1 MSPLAITLV
10 VLVVSIALLLSE
22 RIRPDLVAL
31 MVIVSLAV
39 SGVLTQQEAFSGFS
53 RSAVMT
59 ILAVFILAEGLMRAG
74 VADRVGTLLLR
85 VGGRSEARMIVAV
98 MLAGAFLSLFM
109 NNIAAASLLVPAV
122 VVAARRADVS
132 ASRLLMP
139 LAFGTILGGM
149 ATLFTTTNLVASG
162 MLTDAGFEGFGALA
176 FAPLGFPLI
185 LGGTAYVALWGRRLL
200 PVRTS
205 AERQAV
211 LDEAQ
216 ADLVRVYKLDEKLF
230 RVRIPSGSTWIDR
243 CLSDLH
249 MRDRFNCAVLAIQ
262 RDPQVILSPSPDMPL
277 RAADALILKGDV
289 EEFRRRDTEPLFE
302 ILASPAWTEEM
313 LTSPQDVVVEAM
325 LAPRS
330 TLIGKTVRGVHF
342 RGRYG
347 FNVLAIWRAGEQIRV
362 AVRDERLQFGDAL
375 LLAGPRS
382 HLRQLRDETDFIVV
396 ADDDDLKAPP
406 VLDGGKRIVAVGI
419 FGITFAFAAAM
430 PDSVAQILLGGAV
443 GMVLF
448 GVLAMEDAYR
458 AIDWKSIFL
467 VAGLLPLGLAM
478 GKTGAARWVVDGVVG
493 GVADFGPVA
502 VLAALCGVAA
512 LLTQAMNGAAATA
525 VVLPVAL
532 QAATALSLDPRA
544 LAMGV
549 AISTSMAFLTPL
561 GSPVNILVMGQGGY
575 RFRDYARLG
584 AGLFVVV
591 FGLLLAMLPLVW
603 PLSAR

>member
-1 MSPLAITLV
+1 MSPLAITVV
-10 VLVVSIALLLSE
+10 VLIVSIALLLSE
-22 RIRPDLVAL
+22 RLRPDLVAL
-31 MVIVSLAV
+31 LVVVSLAV

-59 ILAVFILAEGLMRAG
+59 MLAVFILAEGLMRAG
-74 VADRVGTLLLR
+74 VADRVGALLLR
-85 VGGRSEARMIVAV
+85 VGGRSETRMIVAV

-109 NNIAAASLLVPAV
+109 NNIAAASVLVPAV
-122 VVAARRADVS
+122 AVAARRADVS

-185 LGGTAYVALWGRRLL
+185 VAGVAYVAVWGRRLL

-211 LDEAQ
+211 VDEAH
-216 ADLVRVYKLDEKLF
+216 ADLVRLYKLGEKLF
-230 RVRIPSGSTWIDR
+230 RARIPRGSTWNER
-243 CLSDLH
+243 CLSELH
-249 MRDRFNCAVLAIQ
+249 LRDRFNCAVIAIE
-262 RDPQVILSPSPDMPL
+262 RNPQLILSPAPDLPL
-277 RAADALILKGDV
+277 REDDVLVLKGDL
-289 EEFRRRDTEPLFE
+289 EEFRRRDTAPYFE
-302 ILASPAWTEEM
+302 IVPSPVWTEEM
-313 LTSPQDVVVEAM
+313 LTAPQDVVVEAV
-325 LAPRS
+325 LSPRS
-330 TLIGKTVRGVHF
+330 ALIGKTVRGVHF

-347 FNVLAIWRAGEQIRV
+347 FNVLAIWRAGQQIRV
-362 AVRDERLQFGDAL
+362 AVRDVRLQFGDAL
-375 LLAGPRS
+375 LLQGPRS
-382 HLRQLRDETDFIVV
+382 HLRVLREETDFIVV
-396 ADDDDLKAPP
+396 ADDDDLEVSPA
-406 VLDGGKRIVAVGI
+406 LERGKRAVAVAI
-419 FGITFAFAAAM
+419 FAITFACAAVM

-443 GMVLF
+443 GMMLF
-448 GVLAMEDAYR
+448 GVMTMEDAYR

-478 GKTGAARWVVDGVVG
+478 GKTGAARWMVDGVVG
-493 GVADFGPVA
+493 WVGGYGSVA
-502 VLAALCGVAA
+502 VLAALCGVGAF
-512 LLTQAMNGAAATA
+512 LTQAMNGAAVTA

-532 QAATALSLDPRA
+532 QAAADLSLNPRA

-575 RFRDYARLG
+575 RFRDYVRVG
-584 AGLFVVV
+584 AGLLLVV
-591 FGLLLAMLPLVW
+591 FALLLVILPLAW
-603 PLSAR
+603 PLSTR